1 MAAQLDSAKLPVRA
15 IITLPAIFASG
26 SLMIAIIGQYAVVAF
41 SMRRRTRDFGV
52 RMALGAS
59 SQHILS
65 SVLGEGMR
73 LTVVG
78 QAYAEAAEGYK
89 YFLRFRDL
97 DRDAVG
103 GMVLLR
109 GSNRPV
115 APRFGIPF
123 EERGGGRR
131 VNRKTAMSLFAAR
144 ADNAMGNTVRIR
156 SGTPLP

>member
-59 SQHILS
+59 LQHILS

-109 GSNRPV
+109 GLESPGSAALRDSLRR
-115 APRFGIPF
+115 A
-123 EERGGGRR
+123 GRR
-131 VNRKTAMSLFAAR
+131 STGQSE
-144 ADNAMGNTVRIR
+144 DGNEPVRR
-156 SGTPLP
+156 EG